1 MTIADLLDRDF
12 SRPIAEMV
20 NVNNHDPDTVLVELT
35 EYIATDRIKAGFESL
50 FLAMAAAPKSPK
62 QSNGVWI
69 SGRLGAGKS
78 SFAKNLGYVLA
89 NPEIQGTP
97 ASSLFLKQLQSQR
110 VAECVEFL
118 NRAVPYEVFML
129 NVQVGLSA
137 QTDAEQIAEAMYRV
151 LRRVLDYAEDDDV
164 SELEMKLEKEGKLL
178 ALQELCRSEYNQE
191 WREVRK
197 SSQKLVRSSA
207 LLNRLDARSYTM
219 ADAWINQV
227 KAQPSGRLSIKE
239 LVEKSFDLCEIRRP
253 GKAMAFIVDEAG
265 QQLEQGGDR
274 LENLRAVVEQFG
286 NASLERL
293 KAGRIP
299 GPAWIVVTAHETLG
313 EVGNYPGSSSVDL
326 PTFRNLFQHRIEL
339 GPDDIREFASRRV
352 LRKKASQEPILR
364 KMFREYG
371 ASLIQNVK
379 LERCSRR
386 TDFDEDQFVQFY
398 PYLPHLVDLSIDI
411 MAGIRVQPNVLK
423 REGSNRTI
431 IKQSFEMLVSE
442 RTRLADLPFGALVS
456 IDKIYELVEANIPA
470 EKQKD
475 ISDIRQRFDDDED
488 YPGMAARVAKA
499 ICLLEFVPADLP
511 RTSKNIA
518 ALLIQRVTE
527 AAPIRA
533 VEAILY
539 RLKEAQFVRD
549 TERGW
554 KLYDFDELR
563 SATATLPGLSRAVGV
578 VNPRPSGW
586 QNDLIQLGKKLLAR
600 SLEWQ
605 TRPLGEFNAAVS
617 RSLEEVVYALD
628 HLASN
633 MVVVD
638 QLSTNKVV
646 LDRLCMDVTALE
658 GRIAQSEKSS
668 VALWEGIQAQLE
680 LLQQQVRVLAPA
692 GSMETDSGQRVFV
705 NMRREHDRT
714 AYLIGLFGTG
724 RRYINEL
731 MLANI
736 GERAKYFRDTI
747 GLHPGPTPMI
757 YSGHATIRHLS
768 RGQAS
773 PEVMRSILKAV
784 KSGFADLIFVYR
796 HPLDSLLTNWIW
808 WRTYIREN
816 RAISGISQAYSTTD
830 ELCAEVDQ
838 HFFEFQ
844 AFADGDPDFF
854 AGMPGPRFLSFS
866 EFVEET
872 ELHVQSATLTLGLE
886 NFIIDPRKEFSK
898 IIEVMSVDLDLSRVN
913 VTPPKTKPYRYLEV
927 QERVPQFRKLIDGLD
942 AETRR
947 RIERIGYHLGG

>member
-178 ALQELCRSEYNQE
+178 AFQELCRSEYNQE

-207 LLNRLDARSYTM
+207 LLNRLDARSYTT

-227 KAQPSGRLSIKE
+227 KAQPSGRLGIKE

-299 GPAWIVVTAHETLG
+299 GPAWIVVTAHATLG

-386 TDFDEDQFVQFY
+386 TEFDEDQFVQFY
-398 PYLPHLVDLSIDI
+398 PYLPHLVDVSIDI

-431 IKQSFEMLVSE
+431 IKQSFEMLVSD
-442 RTRLADLPFGALVS
+442 RTRFAEQPVGALVS

-527 AAPIRA
+527 AVPIRA

-549 TERGW
+549 TEKGW

-638 QLSTNKVV
+638 QFSTNKVV

-658 GRIAQSEKSS
+658 GRIAQWEKSS

-757 YSGHATIRHLS
+757 YSGHATIRHVS

-796 HPLDSLLTNWIW
+796 HPMDSLLTNWIW

-886 NFIIDPRKEFSK
+886 NFIIDPRKEFAK
-898 IIEVMSVDLDLSRVN
+898 IIEVMSVDLDLSRVSI
-913 VTPPKTKPYRYLEV
+913 TPPKTKPYRYLDV
-927 QERVPQFRKLIDGLD
+927 QERVPRFRKLIDGLD

-947 RIERIGYHLGG
+947 RIEAIGYHLS

>member
-35 EYIATDRIKAGFESL
+35 EYIATDRIKAEFESL

-62 QSNGVWI
+62 ESNGVWI

-89 NPEIQGTP
+89 NPEIHGTP
-97 ASSLFLKQLQSQR
+97 ASALFLKQLQSPR

-118 NRAVPYEVFML
+118 NRAVPYEVCML

-164 SELEMKLEKEGKLL
+164 SELEMELEKEGKLL
-178 ALQELCRSEYNQE
+178 AFQELCRNEYNQE

-207 LLNRLDARSYTM
+207 LLHRLDSRTYTTT
-219 ADAWINQV
+219 DAWIDQV

-274 LENLRAVVEQFG
+274 LENLRAVVQQFG
-286 NASLERL
+286 NQSLERV

-313 EVGNYPGSSSVDL
+313 EIGNYPGAGSVDL
-326 PTFRNLFQHRIEL
+326 PNFRSLFQHQIEL

-386 TDFDEDQFVQFY
+386 TEFDEDQFVQFY
-398 PYLPHLVDLSIDI
+398 PYLPHLVDVSIDI

-442 RTRLADLPFGALVS
+442 RTRLAHLPLGALVS

-527 AAPIRA
+527 TAPIRA

-549 TERGW
+549 TEKGW

-563 SATATLPGLSRAVGV
+563 SATASLPGLRRAVGA
-578 VNPRPSGW
+578 VNPRPAGW

-628 HLASN
+628 HLATN
-633 MVVVD
+633 MAAVD

-646 LDRLCMDVTALE
+646 LERLCMDVIALE
-658 GRIAQSEKSS
+658 GRMAQWEKSS

-680 LLQQQVRVLAPA
+680 LLHQQVRTLVSA
-692 GSMETDSGQRVFV
+692 GDGEHPRVFV

-784 KSGFADLIFVYR
+784 RSGFADLIFVYR

-830 ELCAEVDQ
+830 DLCAELDQ

-872 ELHVQSATLTLGLE
+872 ELHVQSATLALGLE
-886 NFIIDPRKEFSK
+886 NFIIDPLKEFSK
-898 IIEVMSVDLDLSRVN
+898 IIEVMSIDLDLSRVS

>member
-35 EYIATDRIKAGFESL
+35 EYVATDRIKAEFESL

-62 QSNGVWI
+62 ESNGVWI

-89 NPEIQGTP
+89 NPEIHGTP
-97 ASSLFLKQLQSQR
+97 ASSLFLKQLQSPR

-118 NRAVPYEVFML
+118 NRSVPYEVCML

-164 SELEMKLEKEGKLL
+164 SELEMELEKEGKLL
-178 ALQELCRSEYNQE
+178 AFQELCRSEYNQE

-207 LLNRLDARSYTM
+207 LLHRLDSRTYTTT
-219 ADAWINQV
+219 DAWIDQV

-239 LVEKSFDLCEIRRP
+239 LVEKSFDLCEIRRS
-253 GKAMAFIVDEAG
+253 GKALAFIVDEAG

-274 LENLRAVVEQFG
+274 LENLRAVVQQFG
-286 NASLERL
+286 NQSLARL

-313 EVGNYPGSSSVDL
+313 EIGNYPGASNVDL
-326 PTFRNLFQHRIEL
+326 PQFRNLFQRQIEL

-386 TDFDEDQFVQFY
+386 TEFDEDQFVQFY
-398 PYLPHLVDLSIDI
+398 PYLPHLVDVSIDI

-442 RTRLADLPFGALVS
+442 RTRLADLPLGALVS

-527 AAPIRA
+527 TAPIRA

-549 TERGW
+549 TEKGW

-563 SATATLPGLSRAVGV
+563 SATANLAGLRRAVGV
-578 VNPRPSGW
+578 VNPRPAGW

-628 HLASN
+628 HLATN
-633 MVVVD
+633 MAAVD

-646 LDRLCMDVTALE
+646 LERLCMDVIALE
-658 GRIAQSEKSS
+658 GRIEQWEKSS
-668 VALWEGIQAQLE
+668 IALSDALLAQLE
-680 LLQQQVRVLAPA
+680 LLQQQIGTLVSA
-692 GSMETDSGQRVFV
+692 GHGEHPRVFV
-705 NMRREHDRT
+705 NMRPERDRT

-736 GERAKYFRDTI
+736 GERAKYFRDAI

-784 KSGFADLIFVYR
+784 RSGFADLIFVYR

-830 ELCAEVDQ
+830 DLCAEVDQ

-854 AGMPGPRFLSFS
+854 AGMPGPRFLSFP

-886 NFIIDPRKEFSK
+886 NFIIDPLKEFSK
-898 IIEVMSVDLDLSRVN
+898 IIEVMSVDLDLSRVS

>member
-35 EYIATDRIKAGFESL
+35 EYIATDRIKAEFESL

-62 QSNGVWI
+62 ESNGVWI

-89 NPEIQGTP
+89 NPEIHGTP
-97 ASSLFLKQLQSQR
+97 ASALFLKQLQSPR
-110 VAECVEFL
+110 AAECVEFL
-118 NRAVPYEVFML
+118 NRAVPYEVCML

-164 SELEMKLEKEGKLL
+164 SELEMELEKEGKLL
-178 ALQELCRSEYNQE
+178 AFQELCRSEYNQE

-207 LLNRLDARSYTM
+207 LLHRLDSRTYTTT
-219 ADAWINQV
+219 DAWIDQV

-274 LENLRAVVEQFG
+274 LENLRAVVQQLG
-286 NASLERL
+286 NQSLERV

-313 EVGNYPGSSSVDL
+313 EIGNYPGASSVDL
-326 PTFRNLFQHRIEL
+326 PEFRNLFQRQIEL

-352 LRKKASQEPILR
+352 LRKKTSQEPILR

-386 TDFDEDQFVQFY
+386 TEFDEDQFVQFY
-398 PYLPHLVDLSIDI
+398 PYLPHLVDVSIDI

-442 RTRLADLPFGALVS
+442 RTRLADLPLGALVS

-527 AAPIRA
+527 TAPIRA

-549 TERGW
+549 TEKGW

-563 SATATLPGLSRAVGV
+563 SATASLPGLGRAVGV
-578 VNPRPSGW
+578 VNPRPAGW

-628 HLASN
+628 HLATN
-633 MVVVD
+633 MVAVD
-638 QLSTNKVV
+638 QLSTNKFV
-646 LDRLCMDVTALE
+646 LERLCMDVIALE
-658 GRIAQSEKSS
+658 GRIEQWEKSS
-668 VALWEGIQAQLE
+668 IALSDAILAQLE
-680 LLQQQVRVLAPA
+680 LLQQQIGTLVSA
-692 GSMETDSGQRVFV
+692 GHGEHPRVFV
-705 NMRREHDRT
+705 NMRLERDRT

-736 GERAKYFRDTI
+736 GERAKYFRDAI

-784 KSGFADLIFVYR
+784 RSGFADLIFVYR

-830 ELCAEVDQ
+830 DLCAEVDQ

-854 AGMPGPRFLSFS
+854 AGMPGPRFLSFP

-872 ELHVQSATLTLGLE
+872 ELHVQSATLALGLE
-886 NFIIDPRKEFSK
+886 NFIIDPLKEFSK
-898 IIEVMSVDLDLSRVN
+898 IIEVMSVDLDLSRVS

>member
-110 VAECVEFL
+110 VAECIEFL

-178 ALQELCRSEYNQE
+178 AFQELCRSEYNQE

-207 LLNRLDARSYTM
+207 LLNRLDARSYTT

-299 GPAWIVVTAHETLG
+299 GPAWIVVTAHATLG

-549 TERGW
+549 TEKGW

-658 GRIAQSEKSS
+658 GRIAQWEQSS

-692 GSMETDSGQRVFV
+692 GSMETDSRQRVFV

-898 IIEVMSVDLDLSRVN
+898 IIEVMSVDLDLSRVSI
-913 VTPPKTKPYRYLEV
+913 TPPKTKPYRYLDV
-927 QERVPQFRKLIDGLD
+927 QERVPRFRKLIDGLD

-947 RIERIGYHLGG
+947 RIEAIGYHLS

>member
-20 NVNNHDPDTVLVELT
+20 NVNNHDPDTVLVELS
-35 EYIATDRIKAGFESL
+35 EYIATDRIKTEFESL
-50 FLAMAAAPKSPK
+50 FLAMAAAPKAPK
-62 QSNGVWI
+62 ESNGVWI

-97 ASSLFLKQLQSQR
+97 ASTLFLKQFESQR
-110 VAECVEFL
+110 VAECVRFL
-118 NRAVPYEVFML
+118 NRAVPYEIFML

-151 LRRVLDYAEDDDV
+151 LRRDLDYAEDDDI
-164 SELEMKLEKEGKLL
+164 SELEMKLEKERKLL
-178 ALQELCRSEYNQE
+178 AFQELCRSEYNQE

-197 SSQKLVRSSA
+197 SSQRLVRSSA
-207 LLNRLDARSYTM
+207 LLNRLDASTYTT
-219 ADAWINQV
+219 ADAWINKI

-253 GKAMAFIVDEAG
+253 GKAVAFIVDEAG

-274 LENLRAVVEQFG
+274 LENLRAVVQQFG
-286 NASLERL
+286 NQSLVRL

-313 EVGNYPGSSSVDL
+313 EIGNYPGASSVDL
-326 PTFRNLFQHRIEL
+326 ANFRSLFQHRIEL
-339 GPDDIREFASRRV
+339 GPDDIREFSSRRV

-386 TDFDEDQFVQFY
+386 TEFDEHQFVQFY

-442 RTRLADLPFGALVS
+442 KTRLADLPLGALVS
-456 IDKIYELVEANIPA
+456 VDKIYELVEANIPP

-475 ISDIRQRFDDDED
+475 ISEIRQRFDDDED

-499 ICLLEFVPADLP
+499 ICLMEFVPADLP

-549 TERGW
+549 TEKGW

-563 SATATLPGLSRAVGV
+563 SATATLPGLSRAVGA

-628 HLASN
+628 HLATN
-633 MVVVD
+633 VAAVD

-646 LDRLCMDVTALE
+646 LERLSMDVTALE
-658 GRIAQSEKSS
+658 GRMEQWEKSS
-668 VALWEGIQAQLE
+668 VALSESIQAQLE
-680 LLQQQVRVLAPA
+680 LLQQQIQTLVSAGDSAPP
-692 GSMETDSGQRVFV
+692 RVFV

-736 GERAKYFRDTI
+736 GERAKYFRDAI

-757 YSGHATIRHLS
+757 YSGHATIRHVS

-773 PEVMRSILKAV
+773 PEVMRSILNAV
-784 KSGFADLIFVYR
+784 SAGFADLIFVYR

-816 RAISGISQAYSTTD
+816 RAISGISQAYATTD

-854 AGMPGPRFLSFS
+854 AGMPGPRFLSFP

-898 IIEVMSVDLDLSRVN
+898 IIEVMSVDLDLSRVS

>member
-1 MTIADLLDRDF
+1 
-12 SRPIAEMV
+12 
-20 NVNNHDPDTVLVELT
+20 VELT
-35 EYIATDRIKAGFESL
+35 EYIATDRIKAEFESL

-62 QSNGVWI
+62 ESNGVWI

-110 VAECVEFL
+110 AAESVRFL

-151 LRRVLDYAEDDDV
+151 LRRVLDYADDDDV

-178 ALQELCRSEYNQE
+178 AFQELCRSEYNQE

-207 LLNRLDARSYTM
+207 LLNRLDSRTYTTT
-219 ADAWINQV
+219 DAWINQV
-227 KAQPSGRLSIKE
+227 KAQPSGRLSIKD
-239 LVEKSFDLCEIRRP
+239 LVKKSFDLCEIRRP
-253 GKAMAFIVDEAG
+253 GKAVAFIVDEAG

-274 LENLRAVVEQFG
+274 LENLRAVVQQFG
-286 NASLERL
+286 SESLERL

-313 EVGNYPGSSSVDL
+313 EIGNYPGAGSVDL
-326 PTFRNLFQHRIEL
+326 PNFRNLFQHQIEL

-364 KMFREYG
+364 KMFLEYG

-386 TDFDEDQFVQFY
+386 TEFDEDQFVQFY
-398 PYLPHLVDLSIDI
+398 PYLPHLVDVSIDI

-442 RTRLADLPFGALVS
+442 RTRLADLSLGALVS
-456 IDKIYELVEANIPA
+456 VDKIYELVEANIPP

-475 ISDIRQRFDDDED
+475 ISEIRQRFDDDED

-499 ICLLEFVPADLP
+499 ICLMEFVPADLP

-527 AAPIRA
+527 AAPTRA

-549 TERGW
+549 TEKGW
-554 KLYDFDELR
+554 KLFVFDELR
-563 SATATLPGLSRAVGV
+563 SATATLPGLRRAVGV
-578 VNPRPSGW
+578 VNPRPPGW
-586 QNDLIQLGKKLLAR
+586 QNDLIQLGKQLLAR

-628 HLASN
+628 HLATN
-633 MVVVD
+633 MVAVD

-658 GRIAQSEKSS
+658 GRIAQWEKSS
-668 VALWEGIQAQLE
+668 LALWEAIQAQLE
-680 LLQQQVRVLAPA
+680 LLQQQVQTLASA
-692 GSMETDSGQRVFV
+692 GNGAHLEAPSSPLSGEHPRVFV

-757 YSGHATIRHLS
+757 YSGHATIRHVS

-784 KSGFADLIFVYR
+784 RSGFADLIFVYR

-816 RAISGISQAYSTTD
+816 RAISGISQAFKTAD
-830 ELCAEVDQ
+830 DLCAEVDQ
-838 HFFEFQ
+838 HFFEFK

-872 ELHVQSATLTLGLE
+872 ELHVQSATLALGLE
-886 NFIIDPRKEFSK
+886 DFIIDPCKEFSK
-898 IIEVMSVDLDLSRVN
+898 IIEVMSVDLDLSRVS

-927 QERVPQFRKLIDGLD
+927 QERVPRFRELIDGLD

-947 RIERIGYHLGG
+947 RIERIGYRLGG